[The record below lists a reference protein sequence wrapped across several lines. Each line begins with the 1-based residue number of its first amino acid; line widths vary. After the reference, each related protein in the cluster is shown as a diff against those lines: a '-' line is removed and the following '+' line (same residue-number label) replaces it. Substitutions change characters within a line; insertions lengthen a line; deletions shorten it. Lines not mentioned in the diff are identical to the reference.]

1 MKAADLI
8 GQKFNMLTVID
19 RAENLPDRHAA
30 WVCLCDCGKEVIISG
45 KSLRNGR
52 LSCGCKSKNGKDEL
66 GNKYGKLTVIAEAGV
81 EKYGAKMWL
90 CKCDCGGEIVVK
102 GSNLR
107 NGGTTS
113 CGCTKSHG
121 EEKIAQFL
129 TKANIPYI
137 KNYKVVIDNNNYFFD
152 FYVDDMYFIEFDG
165 KQHFG
170 YRQTGWNDKENF
182 LNNHKRDLIKNQYC
196 FKKEIP
202 IIRIPYNE
210 HFDEFDLLIG
220 SSRFVL
226 NKQNEEN
233 YYKGK
238 VFQ

>member
-1 MKAADLI
+1 MKTKDLV
-8 GQKFNMLTVID
+8 GQRFGFLVVIE
-19 RAENLPDRHAA
+19 RAGATKDRHAR
-30 WVCLCDCGKEVIISG
+30 WKCLCDCGNEVEIT
-45 KSLRNGR
+45 GR
-52 LSCGCKSKNGKDEL
+52 FLNNNSSCGCRAKRIKNEI
-66 GNKYGKLTVIAEAGV
+66 GNKYGKLTVIAEAGI
-81 EKYGAKMWL
+81 EQYGSKMWL
-90 CKCDCGGEIVVK
+90 CKCDCGGEVIVK
-102 GSNLR
+102 GANLR

-129 TKANIPYI
+129 TEANIPYI

-165 KQHFG
+165 EQHFG
-170 YRQTGWNDKENF
+170 YRQTGWNNKENF
-182 LNNHKRDLIKNQYC
+182 LNNRKRDLIKNQYC
-196 FKKEIP
+196 FTKEIP

-210 HFDEFDLLIG
+210 YFDEFDLLIG

-238 VFQ
+238 VIQ